1 MSRSVAHPRSFPRLP
16 PTRPSFLL
24 LLTSSLADW
33 QVVDF
38 GFAKRVFTRTYTVC
52 GTPEYLAP
60 ELIMMKGHGK
70 GVDWWALGV
79 LLYEVVV
86 GAVPFTF
93 VDNRPQY
100 GLPPTGERWCCPQ
113 PLSLN
118 AAFGETAADGCQLL
132 ALVAE
137 ASDLK
142 QQEAQ
147 ILRSTTIEEDEG
159 GCAVMGVRDFWG
171 VAVPN

>member
-79 LLYEVVV
+79 LLYEVRCLTT
-86 GAVPFTF
+86 PTSH
-93 VDNRPQY
+93 
-100 GLPPTGERWCCPQ
+100 PP
-113 PLSLN
+113 
-118 AAFGETAADGCQLL
+118 
-132 ALVAE
+132 
-137 ASDLK
+137 
-142 QQEAQ
+142 
-147 ILRSTTIEEDEG
+147 RS
-159 GCAVMGVRDFWG
+159 
-171 VAVPN
+171 P